1 METKYIRTIEIYAK
15 EIKNDKQCF
24 ISATTQISG
33 VWYKVKF
40 TKECLNNPRTK
51 GIYRLT
57 INFDDCSIEKGEYYE
72 NKKGEIRRGNSIIWI
87 NKILRIEKKSDEE
100 LKEDNRKAFEE
111 IFNKNTDTY
120 TDTDAVRLGEVNT
133 DNELPF

>member
-1 METKYIRTIEIYAK
+1 MENKYIRTIEIYAK

-24 ISATTQISG
+24 ISATTKING
-33 VWYKVKF
+33 VWFKVKF

-72 NKKGEIRRGNSIIWI
+72 NKKGEPRRGNSIIWI
-87 NKILRIEKKSDEE
+87 NKILRIEKKSEEE
-100 LKEDNRKAFEE
+100 LKEDNRKAFED
-111 IFNKNTDTY
+111 IFNKNTDTNSNSNS
-120 TDTDAVRLGEVNT
+120 VKLNEVNI
-133 DNELPF
+133 DDELPF